1 MTVVA
6 IVAGY
11 LIGSIPFAYLL
22 SRRRGID
29 LRAVGSRNVG
39 AANVLRTTGALAAI
53 AALSLDAAKGYVAV
67 AVAVAWGMPAGPG
80 GAAAAGVASILG
92 HVYTPWL
99 GFRGGKGVATGA
111 GVFALLA
118 PAATAIAALVFV
130 LTVMTSR
137 FVSAGS
143 VAASVALAV
152 ATLAGGS
159 LRPVQVGA
167 LAAALIIVLR
177 HRGNLVRLVAGTE
190 RPLGER
196 L

>member
-1 MTVVA
+1 MLTVVA

-67 AVAVAWGMPAGPG
+67 AVAWGMTAGPG

-130 LTVMTSR
+130 LTVVTSR

-152 ATLAGGS
+152 VTLAGGS
-159 LRPVQVGA
+159 LRPVQAGA

-177 HRGNLVRLVAGTE
+177 HRGNLARLVAGTE

>member
-39 AANVLRTTGALAAI
+39 AANVLRTAGALSAI
-53 AALSLDAAKGYVAV
+53 TALFLDTAKGYVAV
-67 AVAVAWGMPAGPG
+67 AVACGMTAGPG

-143 VAASVALAV
+143 VAASVALVV

-177 HRGNLVRLVAGTE
+177 HRGNLVCLVTGTE
-190 RPLGER
+190 RPLWER

>member
-1 MTVVA
+1 MLTVVA
-6 IVAGY
+6 IGAGY
-11 LIGSIPFAYLL
+11 VIGSIPFAYLL

-29 LRAVGSRNVG
+29 LRSVGSRNVG

-53 AALSLDAAKGYVAV
+53 AALSLDAAKGYL
-67 AVAVAWGMPAGPG
+67 AVAVAWGMTADAGP
-80 GAAAAGVASILG
+80 AVAAGVASILG

-118 PAATAIAALVFV
+118 PAATVIAALVFV
-130 LTVMTSR
+130 LTVATSR

-152 ATLAGGS
+152 ATVAGGS
-159 LRPVQVGA
+159 LRPVQAGA
-167 LAAALIIVLR
+167 LAAVLIIVLR
-177 HRGNLVRLVAGTE
+177 HRSNLARLLAGTE
-190 RPLGER
+190 RPLGQR